1 MTMRPLLLVLAA
13 LAALFSGAASA
24 MKVGDMAP
32 DFTRPDQVGKDVQL
46 SRHRGKLVLLNF
58 WASWCPPCR
67 EEMPVFSRWQ
77 KALQSAGLQVI
88 GVSMDDDR
96 SEVKRFLSQYPVSYP
111 IVTGDARFAEQFGGV
126 LGLPLTYLIDAH
138 GRVVGRFQGEAD
150 LAKME
155 AKVKELLDKR

>member
-1 MTMRPLLLVLAA
+1 MTMRAFLLVLAA
-13 LAALFSGAASA
+13 LAGLFSDHASA
-24 MKVGDMAP
+24 MKLGDVAP
-32 DFTRPDQVGKDVQL
+32 DFTRADQGDKDVQL
-46 SRHRGKLVLLNF
+46 SRYRGKLVLLNF

-77 KALQSAGLQVI
+77 KTLQPAGLQVI

-111 IVTGDARFAEQFGGV
+111 IVMGDARFAEQFGGV
-126 LGLPLTYLIDAH
+126 LGLPLTYLIDAQ
-138 GRVVGRFQGEAD
+138 GRVVARYQGEAD

-155 AKVKELLDKR
+155 AKVKEMLRR